1 MTGSSDLFRS
11 EYRQA
16 LEEEL
21 RDCFAGREGLLYNML
36 HYQLGWKD
44 EQGTPLSGLAGEH
57 LYSFLCLL
65 SCESMLGE
73 YAPALPAAA
82 AVELVHNFSLIHEEV
97 QAGSLNQGR
106 RATVWWIW
114 GPGQAINAGDGMH
127 AMARLAL
134 MRLEG
139 RGFSVDKSL
148 EAIRLWDQS
157 CLGMCEGQHLDLSF
171 QEKLDVGV
179 DAYFRMAAGKSGALM
194 SCAMGLGALA
204 ATEEPGVVEAFKEC
218 GKNLGVAYQI
228 LDDISDLWGAN
239 GGEAPSNN
247 VLNKKKL
254 LPVVY
259 ALQTGDLTTKRSLG
273 SIYFKRILEPPDVQ
287 ELVSILDNCSAQEY
301 AEETVENYCRLA
313 MESLEGVPVSP
324 WGRAELAKVGQYKP
338 RHDR

>member
-1 MTGSSDLFRS
+1 MTPSSELFRS

-21 RDCFAGREGLLYNML
+21 RECFAGREGLLYNML

-44 EQGTPLSGLAGEH
+44 EQGTPLPGLAGEH
-57 LYSFLCLL
+57 LYAFLCLL
-65 SCESMLGE
+65 SCESLLGE
-73 YAPALPAAA
+73 YAPSLPAAA

-97 QAGSLNQGR
+97 QAGSFNQGR
-106 RATVWWIW
+106 RSTVWWIW

-139 RGFSVDKSL
+139 RGFSVDRSL
-148 EAIRLWDQS
+148 EAVRLLDQS

-171 QEKLDVGV
+171 QEKLDVGL
-179 DAYFRMAAGKSGALM
+179 DSYFTMAVGKSGALM

-204 ATEEPGVVEAFKEC
+204 ATEEPGVVEVFKEC

-228 LDDISDLWGAN
+228 RDDIIGLWGDRVE
-239 GGEAPSNN
+239 EAASTD

-259 ALQTGDLTTKRSLG
+259 AFQKGNVTTKRELG
-273 SIYFKRILEPPDVQ
+273 SIYFKRILEPQDVQ
-287 ELVSILDNCSAQEY
+287 KLVSILDHCSAREY
-301 AEETVENYCRLA
+301 AEETMESYYRLA

-324 WGRAELAKVGQYKP
+324 WGMAELAKIGQQKIQ
-338 RHDR
+338 RDR